1 MNRKAFFGTLLGF
14 GFLTTLSAAV
24 KEKVRRIVKDYS
36 GDTVQVRRLEILD
49 EKGEVCGFIEEREGK
64 MVIGMPKKP
73 EPEKAVGQNGNG
85 FIYQE
90 PSVRIKSNS
99 SAHLVVEY

>member
-1 MNRKAFFGTLLGF
+1 MNRKTFFGTLLGF
-14 GFLTTLSAAV
+14 GFLTTLNAAV
-24 KEKVRRIVKDYS
+24 KEKVRRIVKDFS

-99 SAHLVVEY
+99 SAHLILEH

>member
-1 MNRKAFFGTLLGF
+1 MNRKTFLGSILGF
-14 GFLTTLSAAV
+14 GFIANLNAAV
-24 KEKVRRIVKDYS
+24 KEKVRRIIKDYA
-36 GDTVQVRRLEILD
+36 GDTLQVRRLEIVD

-99 SAHLVVEY
+99 SAHLILEH

>member
-1 MNRKAFFGTLLGF
+1 MNRKTFFGTLLGF
-14 GFLTTLSAAV
+14 GFLTTLNAAV

-99 SAHLVVEY
+99 SAHLILEH